1 MGKIFDVEYDD
12 VKKFNKE
19 FGKRINNI
27 DDMFERIVERAMENT
42 LREAEEETP
51 VKTGEL
57 KSSWRKEVEKVKRDA
72 NKFSQKATN
81 SAFNEEAVAVNM
93 EGYYA
98 SFVEEGH
105 KPVPWR
111 KNTHGIHM
119 LAEAEVDTERKLP
132 KIVDEEIRKLLGG
145 LFS

>member
-1 MGKIFDVEYDD
+1 MGEVVKFEYNDVT
-12 VKKFNKE
+12 KFHKE
-19 FGKRINNI
+19 LGKRINDV
-27 DDMFERIVERAMENT
+27 DDTFERIVKRAMENT
-42 LREAEEETP
+42 LREAEKETP

-57 KSSWRKEVEKVKRDA
+57 KSSWRRDVEKPKRDG
-72 NKFSQKATN
+72 KHFSQTATN
-81 SAFNEEAVAVNM
+81 NAFNEEAAAVNM

-119 LAEAEVDTERKLP
+119 LAEAEIDTECKLP